1 MHLIHLTELDSTS
14 DHLRRLASA
23 EGHDL
28 LPWTVVV
35 ADRQT
40 AGHGQHGRQWVSE
53 GGGLYAS
60 ILLPPEV
67 ASSAF
72 TLIGGLAALSACQ
85 RVSGASNLGL
95 KWVNDLVWLA
105 PGEQGDVRGR
115 KIGGLLAEAAHR
127 RFVILGIGINLAPV
141 SVPDAGSLEQAANR
155 PVDRWDL
162 LEAIVAELSVRIAR
176 WQRDGAQDVISRWK
190 AASVTIGR
198 RIRIECGGRLV
209 EGIAEDLD
217 EDCRLIVR
225 RDHGQVEAF
234 SSGTVRLAD
243 GSYA

>member
-1 MHLIHLTELDSTS
+1 MRLIHLPELDSTS
-14 DHLRRLASA
+14 DHLRRLASDA
-23 EGHDL
+23 EQGVA
-28 LPWTVVV
+28 PWTVVV

-40 AGHGQHGRQWVSE
+40 AGHGQQGRQWISE

-60 ILLPPEV
+60 ILLPPDT

-72 TLIGGLAALSACQ
+72 TLIGGLSALAACQ

-105 PGEQGDVRGR
+105 PGEGGTLRGR
-115 KIGGLLAEAAHR
+115 KIGGLLAEASHR

-141 SVPDAGSLEQAANR
+141 SVPDAGSLEQAAGH

-162 LEAIVAELSVRIAR
+162 VEAIVAELEIRLAR
-176 WQRDGAQDVISRWK
+176 WRVEGAPHVVAQWK
-190 AASVTIGR
+190 AASVTLGR
-198 RIRIECGGRLV
+198 RIRIESGGRTV
-209 EGIAEDLD
+209 EGMAEDLD
-217 EDCRLIVR
+217 ADCRLLLR
-225 RDHGQVEAF
+225 RSDGQLESF